1 MSLPRFYGKSLER
14 NLRNNM
20 KKEKAL
26 ENAKKLVS
34 MFPEYKETL
43 ETLVP
48 ELRKNDEGKVRE
60 EIIEYL
66 KLVGKGDG
74 DYAQPIVDRW
84 IAWLQSVPVSEC
96 DNNPSNNERVIIP
109 KFRPGD
115 EIKLIGSNLKLKI
128 GHVENGHYYAEN
140 KSWCIGIEAADS
152 NYELVNAA
160 NLESALL
167 KKAVKY
173 LNDTFYFQDNSSG
186 RGEDH
191 EITTH
196 DFDSMEDF
204 IDSFC
209 NYIKTGER

>member
-1 MSLPRFYGKSLER
+1 M
-14 NLRNNM
+14 
-20 KKEKAL
+20 
-26 ENAKKLVS
+26 
-34 MFPEYKETL
+34 
-43 ETLVP
+43 
-48 ELRKNDEGKVRE
+48 
-60 EIIEYL
+60 
-66 KLVGKGDG
+66 
-74 DYAQPIVDRW
+74 
-84 IAWLQSVPVSEC
+84 
-96 DNNPSNNERVIIP
+96 IIP

-140 KSWCIGIEAADS
+140 KSWCIGIEAADN

-186 RGEDH
+186 RGEDY